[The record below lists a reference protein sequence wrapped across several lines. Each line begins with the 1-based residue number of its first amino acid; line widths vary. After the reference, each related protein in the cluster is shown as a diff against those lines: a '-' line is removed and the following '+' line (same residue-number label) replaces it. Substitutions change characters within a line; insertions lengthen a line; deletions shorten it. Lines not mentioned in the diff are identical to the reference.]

1 MIYTFTFS
9 KYDLFDILLPALETA
24 QDPLRWQAKS
34 FIQANIDEQDAA
46 AKEEAEK
53 AAAAAAAIE
62 AQQPEVVEA
71 PVVDEEEQPAPN
83 VAS

>member
-1 MIYTFTFS
+1 MRYTFTFNDH
-9 KYDLFDILLPALETA
+9 DLYTILIPALETA
-24 QDPLRWQAKS
+24 DEPLRWQAMS
-34 FIQANIDEQDAA
+34 FIQANIDAQDAA

-53 AAAAAAAIE
+53 AEAAAAAIE